1 MLLQIHQLS
10 GNSSG
15 REGGLVQMKPHHCNN
30 NPESTFW
37 WEQISNAIYREEEN
51 RQEMKIKLTDRNSHI
66 RHLSHEIHTFLP
78 LQRWMVNCVWMK
90 HKNGYQWA
98 TSLVEWVT
106 QKQVT
111 FLLGSRFWQADP
123 HSKLSL
129 LNRIHQIT
137 TPCSLFINYTC
148 QHHHEGRREAGCPAS
163 PQLQK

>member
-1 MLLQIHQLS
+1 MKALGSVSTGPFNLIWLLHVCCCKYVSYQATQAE
-10 GNSSG
+10 G
-15 REGGLVQMKPHHCNN
+15 REVWYKW
-30 NPESTFW
+30 NPTTVTTTQRARSDESKSVMPST
-37 WEQISNAIYREEEN
+37 EKKR
-51 RQEMKIKLTDRNSHI
+51 TDRKWKSRNSHI
-66 RHLSHEIHTFLP
+66 RHLSHEIHTFLL

-137 TPCSLFINYTC
+137 PPHAPYL
-148 QHHHEGRREAGCPAS
+148 
-163 PQLQK
+163 